1 MITKP
6 TVLVL
11 GAGAS
16 VPYDYPTG
24 LGLKKLVVEALRSQK
39 SDRVDRLLLNLE
51 RPRTPKEVAEFGK
64 ALHESRI
71 GSVDAFLECEGNRE
85 DVEIGKRAIAQV
97 LGARERSDVLV
108 NTTIDNGNWYAWL
121 FERMAD
127 CPFDQF
133 GENALTVIT
142 FNYDR
147 SWEQFLYDMVNGYYN
162 HTDDE
167 TVIGQ
172 LCSLR
177 VIHLYGCLGR
187 LWWQGDQGG
196 SINYGEYHQGSGQT
210 SRSRLIPLRMARG
223 IKILPEADK
232 TSREFQEAHQA
243 LLEAARIY
251 FLGFGYGQ
259 RNLARLFPP
268 DILDELDKRGTVL
281 NGTSYDFPASDYQR
295 VSEHFRERTWISE
308 PQNRHDIV
316 DFLKTPGAPLD

>member
-16 VPYDYPTG
+16 APYGYPTG
-24 LGLKKLVVEALRSQK
+24 KELVDKVTDVLKGVVRMTRKKQRSPLLRNLDLGPGDVEAFANS
-39 SDRVDRLLLNLE
+39 LE
-51 RPRTPKEVAEFGK
+51 TETD
-64 ALHESRI
+64 
-71 GSVDAFLECEGNRE
+71 SVDAFLECEDHQRYV
-85 DVEIGKRAIAQV
+85 DIGKRAIAQV
-97 LGARERSDVLV
+97 LGNCEEAKPLK
-108 NTTIDNGNWYAWL
+108 GNWYAWL
-121 FERMAD
+121 FHRMKKD
-127 CPFDQF
+127 CLVCDQF
-133 GENALTVIT
+133 GKKNALTVIT